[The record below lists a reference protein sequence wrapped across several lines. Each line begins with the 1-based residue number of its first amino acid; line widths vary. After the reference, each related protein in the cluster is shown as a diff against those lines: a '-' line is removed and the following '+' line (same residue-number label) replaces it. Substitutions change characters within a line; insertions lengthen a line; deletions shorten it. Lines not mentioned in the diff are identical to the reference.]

1 MRKTVTLM
9 LKLKARTV
17 FTVVIP
23 WFILCCVC
31 VGGDA
36 QGPLKNAL
44 QQIQS
49 VRTDSSSLL
58 QTIYLGEIGLQ
69 SMADVSKTASPGG
82 GSGAALSMFSS
93 SADPV
98 AENSHDDMYADTEG
112 DSLGKHSS
120 PQADDNQPKSKK
132 M

>member
-1 MRKTVTLM
+1 M
-9 LKLKARTV
+9 
-17 FTVVIP
+17 
-23 WFILCCVC
+23 C
-31 VGGDA
+31 VGVDA

-69 SMADVSKTASPGG
+69 SMADVLKTTSSG
-82 GSGAALSMFSS
+82 GAALSVFSG
-93 SADPV
+93 SADHI
-98 AENSHDDMYADTEG
+98 AESSHDELYADT
-112 DSLGKHSS
+112 DSSLGKHSS
-120 PQADDNQPKSKK
+120 PLPDDDQPKSKK

>member
-1 MRKTVTLM
+1 M
-9 LKLKARTV
+9 
-17 FTVVIP
+17 
-23 WFILCCVC
+23 C

-69 SMADVSKTASPGG
+69 SMADVMKTSSSPG
-82 GSGAALSMFSS
+82 GAALSMFSG
-93 SADPV
+93 SADPI
-98 AENSHDDMYADTEG
+98 AESSQDELYADT
-112 DSLGKHSS
+112 DSSLGKHSS
-120 PQADDNQPKSKK
+120 PLPDDDQSKSKK